1 MNFDLTEE
9 QEMLQESLGGLL
21 ENEFPISRLR
31 EVFDGD
37 TGHDPELWKSLI
49 ELGIAG
55 LAIDEAHGGA
65 GLEVLDL
72 AVAAETLGYHAA
84 PGPFL
89 GHALAAVAIEAGGT
103 AEQKAK
109 WLPLLATGDAV
120 GTVALADADGGWLPG
135 DWSIP
140 VGESISG
147 VKDFVTCA
155 DMADF
160 MVVGL
165 SGGRLG
171 IVQREADGVS
181 LEPVD
186 GADRTRRMSRVTFEN
201 TPCELLGEGEAAACR
216 LRDVGLVLCAA
227 DALGGAQ
234 RLLEMSVEYSKTR
247 EQFGVTIGHFQSLK
261 HQLANMALDVEPSR
275 GLYWFA
281 AYAQDHETDKAER
294 IAATAKAHVTDR
306 FMQVSRD
313 AVEAHGGLGFTWECD
328 VQMWFK
334 RAMFDR
340 AFLGTPSQHRSRSA
354 DLAGW

>member
-1 MNFDLTEE
+1 VNFDLTEE
-9 QEMLQESLGGLL
+9 QEMLQQSLGGLL
-21 ENEFPISRLR
+21 ENELPISRLR

-37 TGHDPELWKSLI
+37 TGHDPDLWKSLV

-55 LAIDEAHGGA
+55 LNIDDEYGGA
-65 GLEVLDL
+65 GLEILDL

-89 GHALAAVAIEAGGT
+89 GHALAAVAIAAGGT
-103 AEQKAK
+103 ADQKKK

-120 GTVALADADGGWLPG
+120 GTVALAEAEGRWLPG
-135 DWSIP
+135 DWSLACA
-140 VGESISG
+140 ETISG
-147 VKDFVTCA
+147 EKDFVTSA
-155 DMADF
+155 ALADF

-165 SGGRLG
+165 AGGRLG
-171 IVQREADGVS
+171 IVETGAEGVS

-186 GADRTRRMSRVTFEN
+186 GADLTRRMSRVTFEN
-201 TPCELLGEGEAAACR
+201 APCEWLEEGAGAANR

-227 DALGGAQ
+227 DAFGGAQ
-234 RLLEMSVEYSKTR
+234 RLLEMSVEYAKTR
-247 EQFGVTIGHFQSLK
+247 EQFGVTIGHFQALK
-261 HQLANMALDVEPSR
+261 HQLASMALDVEPSR
-275 GLYWFA
+275 GLYWFS
-281 AYAQDHETDKAER
+281 AYAQDHEPEQAER
-294 IAATAKAHVTDR
+294 IAAMAKAHVTDR
-306 FMQVSRD
+306 FMQVARD